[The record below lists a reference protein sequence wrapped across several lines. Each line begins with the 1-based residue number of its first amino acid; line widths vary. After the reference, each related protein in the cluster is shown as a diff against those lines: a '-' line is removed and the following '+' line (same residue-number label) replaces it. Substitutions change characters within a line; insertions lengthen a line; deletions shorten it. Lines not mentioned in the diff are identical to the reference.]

1 MPPVLVSQ
9 NLTLRSATAADVE
22 SRLALGAEP
31 PENLRLYGVQPDGAA
46 FGRADA
52 ERWVAALIEH
62 PHAWIIE
69 APSLLG
75 LVRLDRVDLVD
86 RRASLAIGLLQL
98 EDQGRGIGTEAA
110 RRVLAYGFDE
120 LGLHRI
126 CLRILAD
133 NRRAIRC
140 YETCGFRVE
149 GRERETV
156 FLDGTWRD
164 DLIMCL
170 LSHEFQSEETTGMA
184 SLAHPSA
191 RFSR

>member
-9 NLTLRSATAADVE
+9 NLTLRPATVADVA

-31 PENLRLYGVQPDGAA
+31 EENLRLYGVQPDGTA
-46 FGRADA
+46 FGRAEA

-69 APSLLG
+69 ASSLLG

-86 RRASLAIGLLQL
+86 RRASLAIGLLRL

-110 RRVLAYGFDE
+110 RRVLAYGFAE
-120 LGLHRI
+120 LGLHRVS
-126 CLRILAD
+126 LRVLAD
-133 NRRAIRC
+133 NCRAIRS
-140 YETCGFRVE
+140 YEKCGFRVE

-156 FLDGTWRD
+156 FLDGTWHD
-164 DLIMCL
+164 DLIMGL
-170 LSHEFQSEETTGMA
+170 LSREFRREGATTA
-184 SLAHPSA
+184 
-191 RFSR
+191 